1 MAEKEKNKE
10 IPYAEE
16 FDGIDLSG
24 LFRKLIKEY
33 KLILKWCGV
42 AAVLAIIVGFSIPK
56 EYSVISKMTL
66 ESDTV
71 GSSSSGTLGTLAS
84 MAGINLGSM
93 GGATDIMSP
102 ELYPEILSS
111 TPFVLELFPTQVQFK
126 DKKGEHAI
134 TYYEYVRKYIRK
146 PWWNAVINFPGQ
158 ALGWFTGLFRRKD
171 PNDVAKNTED
181 TLDFEKIDPSK
192 LTMGQMG
199 AGGEMRRRVSWSVDK
214 KSSILC
220 LTVKEQNPDV
230 ATQISAS
237 VIELL
242 QKYLVDYRTEKAR
255 RDLAYYEQLYDEAKV
270 EYYEAQQRYATF
282 LDRNQSVI
290 TQRGRADQDR
300 LKNEMTLAY
309 SLYNS
314 CAQQVQA
321 AKAKVQLDTPVFNVI
336 DPPQY
341 PYRGKPSKVVLLV
354 AFVFLGAIFASLWV
368 LWGRNA
374 WAELVRKDEDAEA

>member
-1 MAEKEKNKE
+1 MTDKENNKE

-16 FDGIDLSG
+16 FNGIDISG

-42 AAVLAIIVGFSIPK
+42 AAILAIIAGFSIPK

-66 ESDTV
+66 ASDTV

-126 DKKGEHAI
+126 DKKGEHVI
-134 TYYEYVRKYIRK
+134 TYYEYARDYLRK
-146 PWWNAVINFPGQ
+146 PWWNSVLNAPGQ
-158 ALGWFTGLFRRKD
+158 ILSWFTGLFHRKD
-171 PNDVAKNTED
+171 PNETARNEEKGLN
-181 TLDFEKIDPSK
+181 FEQIDPSN
-192 LTMGQMG
+192 LTMEQVGVSG
-199 AGGEMRRRVSWSVDK
+199 KMRQRVSWTVDK

-230 ATQISAS
+230 ATQVSGS

-341 PYRGKPSKVVLLV
+341 PYKGKPSKVVLLA
-354 AFVFLGAIFASLWV
+354 AFVFLGAIFASLWI
-368 LWGRNA
+368 LWGRDA
-374 WAELVRKDEDAEA
+374 WADLFKKDEDAEA

>member
-354 AFVFLGAIFASLWV
+354 AFVFLGAIFASLWI